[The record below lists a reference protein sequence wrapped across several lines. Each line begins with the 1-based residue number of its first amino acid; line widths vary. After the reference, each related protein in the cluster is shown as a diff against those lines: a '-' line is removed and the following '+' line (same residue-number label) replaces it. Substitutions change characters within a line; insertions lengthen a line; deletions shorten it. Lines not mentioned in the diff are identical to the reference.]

1 MKAAAQQV
9 FLKIKGRTFTKA
21 YLSKE

>member
-1 MKAAAQQV
+1 MQAAAQQV